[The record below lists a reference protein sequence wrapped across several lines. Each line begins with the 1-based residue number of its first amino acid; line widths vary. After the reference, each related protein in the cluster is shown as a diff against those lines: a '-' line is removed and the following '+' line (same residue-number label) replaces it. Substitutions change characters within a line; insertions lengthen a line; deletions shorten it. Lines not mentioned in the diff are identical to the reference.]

1 MLDPFDY
8 KEPACALCG
17 GEAFYNFDPKKPQG
31 HIPVDAVIRKL
42 DDCLACENYAE
53 GARVLRYWI
62 EDAKALND
70 RRGELSVQ
78 NEVLGLSRRIGD
90 KPWGLA
96 AVERCLQLIAEI
108 GGEGLLSTAT
118 ILLNAATTCKAFDQP
133 ERALPLYDKAKAV
146 YEKELDKNDLRFA
159 ALYNNLATTLTALS
173 RFDEAEKNYRA
184 ALCILEQN
192 PDTAPDRAVTLVN
205 LADLYAAKEAPETE
219 IENLLLSAFAL
230 LEDPETVHD
239 EEYAFVCRKL
249 SEAYGYYGF
258 FKQAKRLTERADAF
272 YAGA

>member
-1 MLDPFDY
+1 MLDPLDY

-17 GEAFYNFDPKKPQG
+17 GEAFYNFGPKKPQG

-42 DDCLACENYAE
+42 DDCLARENYAE

-108 GGEGLLSTAT
+108 GGEGLLSTAPPPVRHST
-118 ILLNAATTCKAFDQP
+118 NPNAPCRFTTRQKRFMKGNSTKPIC
-133 ERALPLYDKAKAV
+133 ALR
-146 YEKELDKNDLRFA
+146 RFT
-159 ALYNNLATTLTALS
+159 TTLQQ
-173 RFDEAEKNYRA
+173 R
-184 ALCILEQN
+184 
-192 PDTAPDRAVTLVN
+192 
-205 LADLYAAKEAPETE
+205 
-219 IENLLLSAFAL
+219 
-230 LEDPETVHD
+230 
-239 EEYAFVCRKL
+239 
-249 SEAYGYYGF
+249 
-258 FKQAKRLTERADAF
+258 
-272 YAGA
+272 